1 MAMKPRKVKKK
12 PVKKMRKGGLIE
24 NRKEII
30 KDGKRIGEK
39 ILGTRLQLSK
49 DKGKKPT
56 FTGRDQLKTTAT
68 GGRQLKATKK
78 PVKKKKRVAVTPK
91 LIRKYKRVD
100 VSAAIDQQVKKAK
113 DKRKRVAVDLP
124 KRKRVDVSAAIDQQV
139 KKAKDKRKR
148 VAVTPKLIEKGK
160 GGAVKKMRGGGMVKK
175 MRGGGMVKKMRKGGA
190 VRKKK

>member
-30 KDGKRIGEK
+30 KDGKRIGKK
-39 ILGTRLQLSK
+39 ILDTRLQFSK
-49 DKGKKPT
+49 DKGKKAT
-56 FTGRDQLKTTAT
+56 FTGRDQLKATAI

-78 PVKKKKRVAVTPK
+78 PVKKKKRVAVDGPK
-91 LIRKYKRVD
+91 IR
-100 VSAAIDQQVKKAK
+100 
-113 DKRKRVAVDLP
+113 RVAVDG
-124 KRKRVDVSAAIDQQV
+124 
-139 KKAKDKRKR
+139 
-148 VAVTPKLIEKGK
+148 PKLIEKGK

-175 MRGGGMVKKMRKGGA
+175 MRKGGA